1 MTDTTTTTAEVR
13 ERLVEYVRTHP
24 EQTIS
29 SIASKLEIGC
39 STLTKLLADAGYHRR
54 QYHKL
59 ANIDLAKLG
68 E

>member
-1 MTDTTTTTAEVR
+1 MTDTTTAEVR

-29 SIASKLEIGC
+29 SIATKLEIGC

-54 QYHKL
+54 QYRRL
-59 ANIDLAKLG
+59 SSVNLAKL
-68 E
+68 EE